1 MHEHTFECLFLYF
14 EFVLLNYKKEKYS
27 DKKCHK
33 DQDNNYGKLNAWILN
48 ILLTSHFCFLFRF
61 FVLGQPQALLLM
73 LTFRVNW
80 NEEHNGAF
88 KEKLQTQNLLSQIQY
103 IFKTHAAISQNKMFP
118 NNLTPFLTDAAP
130 APNCCICSPPS
141 SSQTLSSPLASVA
154 AWSDPVVP
162 AGIKL
167 LTIGAGPLPRD
178 LKMENL

>member
-80 NEEHNGAF
+80 NKEHNGAF
-88 KEKLQTQNLLSQIQY
+88 KEKLQIQNLLSQIQY
-103 IFKTHAAISQNKMFP
+103 IFSKLTQRFPRIKCFLIISP
-118 NNLTPFLTDAAP
+118 VAVVAVV
-130 APNCCICSPPS
+130 
-141 SSQTLSSPLASVA
+141 VA
-154 AWSDPVVP
+154 AAVDTVLGTWFLVTSVS
-162 AGIKL
+162 A
-167 LTIGAGPLPRD
+167 
-178 LKMENL
+178 

>member
-88 KEKLQTQNLLSQIQY
+88 KEKLQIQNLLSQIQY

-118 NNLTPFLTDAAP
+118 DNLTPFLT
-130 APNCCICSPPS
+130 SPP
-141 SSQTLSSPLASVA
+141 PLIVVFAHPLIITNPLLP
-154 AWSDPVVP
+154 WS
-162 AGIKL
+162 
-167 LTIGAGPLPRD
+167 R
-178 LKMENL
+178 